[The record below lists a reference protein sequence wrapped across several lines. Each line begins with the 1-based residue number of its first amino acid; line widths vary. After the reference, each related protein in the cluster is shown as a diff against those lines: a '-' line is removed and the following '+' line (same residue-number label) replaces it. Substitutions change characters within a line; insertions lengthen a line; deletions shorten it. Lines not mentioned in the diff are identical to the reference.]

1 MEGAFSLE
9 TVAIKRPRADLF
21 FLRNSVFFK
30 FVYIFFSKSAL
41 KRSVW
46 RAFWSQGPPK
56 SAPSSFQLIKGLFGR
71 CVFPADRCK
80 KEASGR
86 LLFFELFV
94 FSHFLHNSQTMFWRL
109 CFWSQGPTQECSKDP
124 QGQSQAGP
132 QGPKLRVCACKSAHQ
147 WIGRTHI
154 RAHRPETA
162 LPKTTQEPKG
172 PPKAPESTQEPPQHA
187 QTCTEGVVP
196 ATSATTLRHT
206 SPGLLRRSRAQHFD
220 GGGGVRAQRVLDPPP
235 PGLVP
240 QGSFVNFQ
248 SRSVCTSGTYTT
260 LRSVTELVQLLG
272 RPR

>member
-1 MEGAFSLE
+1 MSLFQRVCARGRERCCFFCFCNAFNFYKAFLEGAFSLE

-86 LLFFELFV
+86 LLFFEIFV

-132 QGPKLRVCACKSAHQ
+132 PGPKM
-147 WIGRTHI
+147 
-154 RAHRPETA
+154 
-162 LPKTTQEPKG
+162 
-172 PPKAPESTQEPPQHA
+172 
-187 QTCTEGVVP
+187 
-196 ATSATTLRHT
+196 
-206 SPGLLRRSRAQHFD
+206 
-220 GGGGVRAQRVLDPPP
+220 
-235 PGLVP
+235 
-240 QGSFVNFQ
+240 
-248 SRSVCTSGTYTT
+248 
-260 LRSVTELVQLLG
+260 
-272 RPR
+272 

>member
-1 MEGAFSLE
+1 
-9 TVAIKRPRADLF
+9 
-21 FLRNSVFFK
+21 
-30 FVYIFFSKSAL
+30 
-41 KRSVW
+41 
-46 RAFWSQGPPK
+46 
-56 SAPSSFQLIKGLFGR
+56 
-71 CVFPADRCK
+71 
-80 KEASGR
+80 
-86 LLFFELFV
+86 
-94 FSHFLHNSQTMFWRL
+94 MFWRL

-162 LPKTTQEPKG
+162 LPQTTQEPKG

-220 GGGGVRAQRVLDPPP
+220 GGGGVRAQRVLDKSLIRPA
-235 PGLVP
+235 GRSGKLRVP
-240 QGSFVNFQ
+240 NKHTPSIQYCFASLGSP
-248 SRSVCTSGTYTT
+248 S
-260 LRSVTELVQLLG
+260 LRDVDKVPYPNLEGFSEV
-272 RPR
+272 